1 MPVQP
6 YLNQI
11 VTKKI
16 TASYDVYGTPVPATP
31 QQIKCRIQSSSK
43 RLIGQGGTEF
53 TADAE
58 IWLKP
63 TEPLDIDDVVT
74 WDGEDYKIVK
84 MDTKRGLTGATNH
97 KKGYLVVNRQS

>member
-1 MPVQP
+1 MPVLP
-6 YLNQI
+6 YLNQT

-16 TASYDVYGTPVPATP
+16 TASYDVYGTPVPAIP
-31 QQIKCRIQSSSK
+31 VSIPCRIQSSTK

-63 TEPLDIDDVVT
+63 SEPLDIDDIVA
-74 WDGEDYKIVK
+74 WEGEDYKIVK
-84 MDTKRGLTGATNH
+84 MDTKKGLTGSTHH
-97 KKGYLVVNRQS
+97 KKGYLVVNRQ